1 MWNLLIKDFVV
12 QKTNIKF
19 ILIYALVGNL
29 LFASSGGGAYIMI
42 PMMISYVYL
51 LGGLAHDDKNNSEFL
66 LNSLPVS
73 RDSIVYAKYLS
84 VIIFSAIAI
93 VLTMG
98 GIFIM
103 SSIGVGK
110 MTGNMGIE
118 DIVGFLFGIMIFMA
132 ISFPLYFKYG
142 YAKLRYLNVG
152 IFMLFLIGPI
162 IIKFLKDN
170 INLNNS
176 FMLSMRAKL
185 LSLSDTQIGVIIICM
200 ALLIYLLS
208 LVISLNIYKKKEF

>member
-12 QKTNIKF
+12 QKNSIKF
-19 ILIYALVGNL
+19 ILLYALVGNL

-51 LGGLAHDDKNNSEFL
+51 LGGLSHDDKNNSEFL

-142 YAKLRYLNVG
+142 YAKLRYLNVV
-152 IFMLFLIGPI
+152 IFMLFLVVPM
-162 IIKFLKDN
+162 IIKLINDN
-170 INLNNS
+170 NNS
-176 FMLSMRAKL
+176 FILSIKEKL
-185 LSLSDTQIGVIIICM
+185 LSLSDTQIGIVIICM

-208 LVISLNIYKKKEF
+208 LVLSLNIYKKKEF

>member
-12 QKTNIKF
+12 QKNNIKF
-19 ILIYALVGNL
+19 ILLYALVGNL

-51 LGGLAHDDKNNSEFL
+51 LGGLGHDDKNNSEFL

-118 DIVGFLFGIMIFMA
+118 DICGFLFGIMIFMA

-152 IFMLFLIGPI
+152 IFMLFLVAPM
-162 IIKFLKDN
+162 IIKLINDN

-176 FMLSMRAKL
+176 FILSIKEKL
-185 LSLSDTQIGVIIICM
+185 LSLSDTQIGIVIICM